1 MTDGKSMNWRL
12 AARSALFLC
21 LAGCATMGNDTG
33 EPTQLLPLIDPPAQ
47 AGAPDL
53 FIAMPTS
60 INFAEVRKSLVSE
73 LRRNFNIHT
82 FAVGPETK
90 ATDLGAA
97 FFRWGLSVR
106 KAAFA
111 RASFGSDFKTPAHW
125 SRASS
130 YLASFS

>member
-60 INFAEVRKSLVSE
+60 INFAPQFFANSSLS
-73 LRRNFNIHT
+73 
-82 FAVGPETK
+82 AK
-90 ATDLGAA
+90 AKVANAILPSRFFGLAA
-97 FFRWGLSVR
+97 LSVD
-106 KAAFA
+106 
-111 RASFGSDFKTPAHW
+111 RAITSGRPSPLMSATAT
-125 SRASS
+125 
-130 YLASFS
+130 